1 MSSPAL
7 VRNYIY
13 QKRTGYKILDLL
25 VRNYTDILHLPVKV
39 KSRILADKLNIKRQE
54 LLDTFTILHKREII
68 DYQPEGDQFSILFLL
83 NRDENTFKYKSK
95 SLKKRIAHKRMQ
107 VANVLKYVENNT
119 ICRAQFLA
127 AYFEENNSDS
137 CRICNVCQ
145 AENKALTPKEIYQQ
159 ILLLLSNKCLSKKEL
174 QQEMR
179 VDIAAVLDKLLSQNK
194 IIFSDFKYC
203 ISKR

>member
-1 MSSPAL
+1 
-7 VRNYIY
+7 
-13 QKRTGYKILDLL
+13 
-25 VRNYTDILHLPVKV
+25 
-39 KSRILADKLNIKRQE
+39 
-54 LLDTFTILHKREII
+54 
-68 DYQPEGDQFSILFLL
+68 
-83 NRDENTFKYKSK
+83 
-95 SLKKRIAHKRMQ
+95 MQ

-137 CRICNVCQ
+137 CRICDVCQ

-203 ISKR
+203 IAR